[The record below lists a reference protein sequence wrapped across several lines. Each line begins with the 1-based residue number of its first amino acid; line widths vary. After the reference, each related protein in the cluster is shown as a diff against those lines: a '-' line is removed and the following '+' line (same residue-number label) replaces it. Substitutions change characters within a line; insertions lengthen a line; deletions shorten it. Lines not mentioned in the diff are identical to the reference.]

1 MLTLKMEES
10 SSDEDFTV
18 GSNEVNSESGDDEL
32 SNVGSSEADDLRD
45 DDMSQN
51 AEDEEDDDDTSY
63 EVERADD
70 EVDDAIV
77 DESHSIIQQNARYWG
92 RDQEDA
98 EMDIEYSDSLPIVR
112 LDPESGKTSI
122 VIKLSREEPTP
133 PSDDE
138 LIEIFGDSTLKID
151 EITLD
156 GTSLNRR
163 REGEGGWILS
173 RRVVDALAL
182 LISRSVYLKT
192 IDLHFVEFESIRPI
206 NRSLRENRSIRNIRL
221 SDMDCRGLWR
231 GLEQMAMLESLDI
244 SDFPLHGQAIQN
256 LLINT
261 KALDRLYILGNAH
274 GQRAILPFL
283 CHGIE
288 NNETLTL
295 LSLQRGNLDE
305 DGATILAKA
314 LTVNT
319 KLSNLILGLNRAGA
333 SRKNVLRAIGQHLPN
348 MRGLDSLSIEN
359 DNFDLHNL
367 IVFMLGL
374 EDNKSLTKCS
384 MATLSFL
391 NPQSPM
397 LALIN
402 FYMDLN
408 RAHRGDLLGQVNIP
422 LPLWPHILAKTSF
435 HGLSVLF
442 HFVREEPAVFKR
454 EVLFSP

>member
-1 MLTLKMEES
+1 MEES
-10 SSDEDFTV
+10 SSDEDFSV
-18 GSNEVNSESGDDEL
+18 RSNGSNSESGDDEL
-32 SNVGSSEADDLRD
+32 SDVGSSEADDLRD
-45 DDMSQN
+45 ADLSQN
-51 AEDEEDDDDTSY
+51 NDDDEDDDDSSY
-63 EVERADD
+63 EGDGADD
-70 EVDDAIV
+70 EEDDAIV
-77 DESHSIIQQNARYWG
+77 DESYSTIQQNARYWG

-98 EMDIEYSDSLPIVR
+98 EMDIEYSDSFPIVR
-112 LDPESGKTSI
+112 LDPDSGKTS
-122 VIKLSREEPTP
+122 VVVKLSREDPTP

-138 LIEIFGDSTLKID
+138 LTQIFGDSTLKID
-151 EITLD
+151 DITLD

-182 LISRSVYLKT
+182 LISQSAYLET
-192 IDLHFVEFESIRPI
+192 IDLRFVEFESIRPI
-206 NRSLRENRSIRNIRL
+206 NRSLRENKSIRHICL
-221 SDMDCRGLWR
+221 SCMDCGGLWR

-244 SDFPLHGQAIQN
+244 SGFPLRGQAIQN

-261 KALDRLYILGNAH
+261 KALDRLYILGNAD

-305 DGATILAKA
+305 DGATTLAKA

-319 KLSNLILGLNRAGA
+319 KLSNLMLGLNRAGV

-348 MRGLDSLSIEN
+348 MKGLDSLSIEN

-374 EDNKSLTKCS
+374 EGNKSLTKCS

-408 RAHRGDLLGQVNIP
+408 RAHRGDVLGQLNIP
-422 LPLWPHILAKTSF
+422 LPLWPHILAKTTF
-435 HGLSVLF
+435 HGRSVLF

-454 EVLFSP
+454 VVAFSP